1 MTQRPHDDIDCSY
14 ALQRVF
20 LYLDGEIGE
29 VDAVEARRHIDEC
42 ITCLRAYGIEEEVKR
57 LVRRSCC
64 HEPVPDGLRN
74 KVMFRLQQVTV
85 ELRTDL
91 DN

>member
-1 MTQRPHDDIDCSY
+1 MSERPHGIDCSY

-29 VDAVEARRHIDEC
+29 VDAAEARRHIADC
-42 ITCLRAYGIEEEVKR
+42 APCLREYGIEEEVKR

-64 HEPVPDGLRN
+64 QEPVPDGLRT
-74 KVMFRLQQVTV
+74 KIMIRLQQVSV
-85 ELRTDL
+85 EIYPDADT
-91 DN
+91 

>member
-1 MTQRPHDDIDCSY
+1 MSHTPHDAVDCSY

-29 VDAVEARRHIDEC
+29 VDAVEARRHIAEC
-42 ITCLRAYGIEEEVKR
+42 IRCLRAYGIEEEVKR

-64 HEPVPDGLRN
+64 QEPVPDGLRS
-74 KVMFRLQQVTV
+74 KVMVRLQQVTV
-85 ELRTDL
+85 ELHSAPDS
-91 DN
+91 

>member
-1 MTQRPHDDIDCSY
+1 MTERMHYVDCSY

-29 VDAVEARRHIDEC
+29 VDAAEARQHIADC
-42 ITCLRAYGIEEEVKR
+42 TPCLREYGLEEEVKR

-64 HEPVPDGLRN
+64 GEPVPAGLRSR
-74 KVMFRLQQVTV
+74 VMIRLHQVSV
-85 ELRTDL
+85 EVRSDL
-91 DN
+91 EL